1 VRRCRRMPTS
11 RDNELVTGQQQL
23 PIGVVMQRRPP
34 VHRWDESRW
43 QAVAVVPGNIR
54 GAAAS
59 SQVDRAAMSPSCIV
73 SGLQLALFPDE
84 HDGYFENWIAPEP
97 KVFVLWHAPADGAA
111 IPIAASVSYSE
122 GARMLDSGDPAAG
135 LPMPLEI
142 HEWLGRYLA
151 ENYRPRQRR
160 GREHG

>member
-1 VRRCRRMPTS
+1 MPTS
-11 RDNELVTGQQQL
+11 RGSELVTGQHL

-34 VHRWDESRW
+34 MHRWDEARW
-43 QAVAVVPGNIR
+43 QAVAVLPGNIE

-59 SQVDRAAMSPSCIV
+59 SSGDPAAMRPCCVIA
-73 SGLQLALFPDE
+73 GLQLALFPDE
-84 HDGYFENWIAPEP
+84 NDGYFENWIAPEP
-97 KVFVLWHAPADGAA
+97 KVFVLWHAPPEGTAV
-111 IPIAASVSYSE
+111 PIAASVSYSE

-135 LPMPLEI
+135 VPMPTAI